1 VSRDSKEK
9 PLRRVYVKSYGCP
22 TNTADGEVISGCL
35 STVGYDIVNKPQDAD
50 LLIYNT
56 CAVKTPTENRM
67 FHILRN
73 VPKNKRLIIT
83 GCLPLIN
90 FERLKNEI
98 GFDGVLGPAPGFRIV
113 EAVDRVLQ
121 GDRVVALEND
131 FTPDLNLPRVP
142 VNEVIEIIPINYGCL
157 GSCSYCCVL
166 LARGRL
172 RSYKPNEIEQRVRQA
187 LTSGVKEIWLTSQ
200 DTASYGRDVSTD
212 LAHLLRAVCEVE
224 GDFLVRVGMMTPNI
238 ALEILDD
245 LVDAYQHDKI
255 FKFLHLPV
263 QSGDNEV
270 LRLMNRFYS
279 VESFRRIVQAFR
291 AKIPEITI
299 ATDVICG
306 FPGESDEAFARTTE
320 LINEVQPDI
329 VNISKF
335 FPRPHTPAMKMK
347 QLDSRE
353 VKGRSKALAELSRG
367 IAFERNKG
375 WMHWTGIILVDEKGR
390 DESWI
395 GRNLAYKPVVVKSH
409 QALLGR
415 FLNVQVRKTFSTYL
429 EAKVTQKI

>member
-1 VSRDSKEK
+1 VSRDSLEK
-9 PLRRVYVKSYGCP
+9 PSKRVFVKSYGCP
-22 TNTADGEVISGCL
+22 TNTADGEVMSGCL
-35 STVGYDIVNKPQDAD
+35 STGGYDIVSKPQDAD
-50 LLIYNT
+50 VLIYNT
-56 CAVKTPTENRM
+56 CAVKTPTEDRM

-73 VPKNKRLIIT
+73 VPQGKRLIVT

-90 FERLKNEI
+90 FERLKSEI
-98 GFDGVLGPAPGFRIV
+98 DFDGVLGPAPGSKVV
-113 EAVDRVLQ
+113 EAVDRILR

-131 FTPDLNLPRVP
+131 ATPDLNLPRVP
-142 VNEVIEIIPINYGCL
+142 VNEVVGIIPINYGCL

-172 RSYKPNEIEQRVRQA
+172 RSYKPSEIEQRVRQA

-200 DTASYGRDVSTD
+200 DTACYGRDVSTD
-212 LAHLLRAVCEVE
+212 LVHLLKTVCEVE

-238 ALEILDD
+238 ALGILDD
-245 LVDAYQHDKI
+245 LVDAYKHDKI

-263 QSGDNEV
+263 QSGANEV
-270 LRLMNRFYS
+270 LRLMNRLYS
-279 VESFRRIVQAFR
+279 IEDFKRIVQSFR
-291 AKIPEITI
+291 KKIPEITI

-306 FPGESDEAFARTTE
+306 FPGESDEAFARTTD

-335 FPRPHTPAMKMK
+335 FPRPHTPALEMT

-353 VKGRSKALAELSRG
+353 VKARSKALAELSRR
-367 IAFERNKG
+367 IAFERNKD
-375 WMHWTGIILVDEKGR
+375 WMHWTGTILVDEKGR
-390 DESWI
+390 SESWI
-395 GRNLAYKPVVVKSH
+395 GRNFAYKPVVVKSN

-415 FLNVQVRKTFSTYL
+415 FLNIQVRNTFATYL

>member
-1 VSRDSKEK
+1 MSRDSKEK

>member
-1 VSRDSKEK
+1 M
-9 PLRRVYVKSYGCP
+9 
-22 TNTADGEVISGCL
+22 SGCL

-50 LLIYNT
+50 VLIYNT
-56 CAVKTPTENRM
+56 CAVKTPTEDRM
-67 FHILRN
+67 FHILRR
-73 VPKNKRLIIT
+73 VPQGKRLIVT

-90 FERLKNEI
+90 FERLKKI
-98 GFDGVLGPAPGFRIV
+98 DFDGVLGPAPGSKVV
-113 EAVDRVLQ
+113 EAVDRILR

-131 FTPDLNLPRVP
+131 STPDLNLPRVP
-142 VNEVIEIIPINYGCL
+142 VNEAIGIIPINYGCL

-172 RSYKPNEIEQRVRQA
+172 RSYKPSEIEQRARQA
-187 LTSGVKEIWLTSQ
+187 LTSGVREIWLTSQ
-200 DTASYGRDVSTD
+200 DTACYGRDVSTD
-212 LAHLLRAVCEVE
+212 LVHLLKTVCEVE

-245 LVDAYQHDKI
+245 LVDAYKHDKI

-270 LRLMNRFYS
+270 LRLMNRLYS
-279 VESFRRIVQAFR
+279 VEDFKTIVQSFRT
-291 AKIPEITI
+291 KIPEITI

-306 FPGESDEAFARTTE
+306 FPGESDEAFARTTD

-335 FPRPHTPAMKMK
+335 FPRPHTPALEMKP
-347 QLDSRE
+347 LDSRE
-353 VKGRSKALAELSRG
+353 VKGRSKALAELSKG
-367 IAFERNKG
+367 IAFERSKG
-375 WMHWTGIILVDEKGR
+375 WLHWTGTILVDEKGR

-395 GRNLAYKPVVVKSH
+395 GRNFAYKPVVVKSH

-415 FLNVQVRKTFSTYL
+415 FLNVQVRKTFATYL

>member
-1 VSRDSKEK
+1 
-9 PLRRVYVKSYGCP
+9 
-22 TNTADGEVISGCL
+22 
-35 STVGYDIVNKPQDAD
+35 
-50 LLIYNT
+50 
-56 CAVKTPTENRM
+56 
-67 FHILRN
+67 
-73 VPKNKRLIIT
+73 
-83 GCLPLIN
+83 
-90 FERLKNEI
+90 
-98 GFDGVLGPAPGFRIV
+98 
-113 EAVDRVLQ
+113 
-121 GDRVVALEND
+121 
-131 FTPDLNLPRVP
+131 
-142 VNEVIEIIPINYGCL
+142 
-157 GSCSYCCVL
+157 
-166 LARGRL
+166 
-172 RSYKPNEIEQRVRQA
+172 
-187 LTSGVKEIWLTSQ
+187 
-200 DTASYGRDVSTD
+200 
-212 LAHLLRAVCEVE
+212 
-224 GDFLVRVGMMTPNI
+224 MMTPNI

-245 LVDAYQHDKI
+245 LVDAYKHDKI

-270 LRLMNRFYS
+270 LRLMNRLYS
-279 VESFRRIVQAFR
+279 VEDFKTIVQSFRT
-291 AKIPEITI
+291 KIPEITI